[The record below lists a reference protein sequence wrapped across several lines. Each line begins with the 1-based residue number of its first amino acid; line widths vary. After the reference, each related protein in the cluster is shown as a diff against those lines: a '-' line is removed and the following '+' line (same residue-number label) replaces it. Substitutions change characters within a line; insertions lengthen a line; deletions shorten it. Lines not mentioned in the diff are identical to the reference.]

1 MRVTINGKTEE
12 VAGSTV
18 LEILRAKDVSPQMV
32 AVELNSKML
41 EREELGSALVKDGD
55 AIGLLFYLAGGD
67 KVLRASSAITACI
80 GATPLIR
87 LNRLSPAAAATISAR
102 AEHSY

>member
-12 VAGSTV
+12 VSGSTV

-41 EREELGSALVKDGD
+41 ERDELGSTVVKDGD
-55 AIGLLFYLAGGD
+55 AIELLFYMGG
-67 KVLRASSAITACI
+67 
-80 GATPLIR
+80 GA
-87 LNRLSPAAAATISAR
+87 
-102 AEHSY
+102 

>member
-12 VAGSTV
+12 VSGSTV

-55 AIGLLFYLAGGD
+55 AIELLLYLGGGD
-67 KVLRASSAITACI
+67 
-80 GATPLIR
+80 
-87 LNRLSPAAAATISAR
+87 
-102 AEHSY
+102 

>member
-12 VAGSTV
+12 VSGSTV

-41 EREELGSALVKDGD
+41 ERDELGSTVVKDGD
-55 AIGLLFYLAGGD
+55 AIEFLFYMGGG
-67 KVLRASSAITACI
+67 T
-80 GATPLIR
+80 
-87 LNRLSPAAAATISAR
+87 
-102 AEHSY
+102 

>member
-12 VAGSTV
+12 VSGSTV
-18 LEILRAKDVSPQMV
+18 LEILRPKDVSPQMV

-55 AIGLLFYLAGGD
+55 AIELLFYLGGGD
-67 KVLRASSAITACI
+67 
-80 GATPLIR
+80 
-87 LNRLSPAAAATISAR
+87 
-102 AEHSY
+102 

>member
-12 VAGSTV
+12 VSGGTV

-55 AIGLLFYLAGGD
+55 AIELLFYLGGGD
-67 KVLRASSAITACI
+67 
-80 GATPLIR
+80 
-87 LNRLSPAAAATISAR
+87 
-102 AEHSY
+102 